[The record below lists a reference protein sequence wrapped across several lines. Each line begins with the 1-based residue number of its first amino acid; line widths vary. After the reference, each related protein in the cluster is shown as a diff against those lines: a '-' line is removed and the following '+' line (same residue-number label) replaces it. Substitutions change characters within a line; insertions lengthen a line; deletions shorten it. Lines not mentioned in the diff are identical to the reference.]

1 MSGAGDNRYEPFL
14 AQYIEIAFLRM
25 AMEESRLERE
35 IALLTSD
42 LQRSWRRPGPGHGQA
57 AANRGQSGGSGTSTP
72 TREAG
77 KLQQQQA
84 GSMTAASGNVWGGAA
99 GKVKGAG
106 GAPAAVQEQQQ
117 QQQQQSQTQH
127 QQHVAENEFNADEVR
142 EFLKKS
148 MCPNPRDELHAH
160 MRLLEQTPNN
170 SPGYHETVGGTLLQ
184 SPPLP

>member
-14 AQYIEIAFLRM
+14 AQYIEISLLRM

-42 LQRSWRRPGPGHGQA
+42 LQHSWRRPGPGQA

-72 TREAG
+72 TRDAG

-99 GKVKGAG
+99 GKVKAG
-106 GAPAAVQEQQQ
+106 GAPAAGQVEQQQ
-117 QQQQQSQTQH
+117 QTQQSQTQ
-127 QQHVAENEFNADEVR
+127 QQHVPESEFNADEVR

-148 MCPNPRDELHAH
+148 M
-160 MRLLEQTPNN
+160 
-170 SPGYHETVGGTLLQ
+170 SPIAWL
-184 SPPLP
+184 S